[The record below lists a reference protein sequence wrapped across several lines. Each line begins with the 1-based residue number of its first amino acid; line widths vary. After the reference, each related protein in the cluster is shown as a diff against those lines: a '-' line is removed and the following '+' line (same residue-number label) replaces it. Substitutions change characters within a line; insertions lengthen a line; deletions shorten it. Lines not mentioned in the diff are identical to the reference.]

1 MIRGSYK
8 LTEGKVRRLPGQN
21 TRAEKTR
28 ERIPNTRGLR
38 QSPTLWPR
46 LAWNSWHTNSI
57 NLPNARIPGANAT
70 HLQVSIIQLSSD

>member
-28 ERIPNTRGLR
+28 ERIPNTRGLLLCGPGWPGIHGI
-38 QSPTLWPR
+38 PT
-46 LAWNSWHTNSI
+46 A
-57 NLPNARIPGANAT
+57 
-70 HLQVSIIQLSSD
+70 